1 MNMSKMDRET
11 SYRIAKNALELIRD
25 DDILDTWIALYA
37 NGVMDMVNPNMK
49 KEHCQIAYAD
59 DVTDLLDEIM
69 SQYGGALIEDET
81 LDNAFDLICW
91 KCNSIIQDTILEGEE
106 YTRWL
111 KNNIEGPK
119 IKLDLE
125 NGWA

>member
-1 MNMSKMDRET
+1 MNMDLDRVT
-11 SYRIAKNALELIRD
+11 SYKLAKDALILIRD
-25 DDILDTWIALYA
+25 DDTLDTWIALYA

-69 SQYGGALIEDET
+69 SQYGGALIEDEP
-81 LDNAFDLICW
+81 LARGFDLICW
-91 KCNSIIQDTILEGEE
+91 KCISIIQDTILEGEK

-111 KNNIEGPK
+111 KNNIRAHQRAQNQARP
-119 IKLDLE
+119 
-125 NGWA
+125 